1 VTGLGAQGMSAGET
15 TLEGEA
21 EDFTTD
27 SGGGTTFLPQLDETG
42 FRALREFGPK
52 LAPLEPPDAPSTV
65 AKGVRKSIVD
75 EASKYLGVNYVWG
88 GTSRTGVDCSGLVQ
102 SVFASMGVELPRVS
116 FQQARAG
123 AQIGR
128 KQAQPGDLVAWDNS
142 PRNNGADHIAIYLG
156 DGKILEAPRTGLKV
170 RIRSLDADEDVWFV
184 DMGDKLGRS

>member
-1 VTGLGAQGMSAGET
+1 VKDLGAQGVSAGET
-15 TLEGEA
+15 EL

-27 SGGGTTFLPQLDETG
+27 SGGGTEFLPQLDEVS
-42 FRALREFGPK
+42 FRDLRKFGPP
-52 LAPLEPPDAPSTV
+52 LPPLEPPDAPSVV
-65 AKGVRKSIVD
+65 ASGVRKSIVD
-75 EASKYLGVNYVWG
+75 EASKYLGVDYVWG
-88 GTSRTGVDCSGLVQ
+88 GTSRAGVDCSGLVQ

-128 KQAQPGDLVAWDNS
+128 EQAQVGDLVAWDNS
-142 PRNNGADHIAIYLG
+142 ARNNGADHIAIYLG

-184 DMGDKLGRS
+184 DMSGKLGRS